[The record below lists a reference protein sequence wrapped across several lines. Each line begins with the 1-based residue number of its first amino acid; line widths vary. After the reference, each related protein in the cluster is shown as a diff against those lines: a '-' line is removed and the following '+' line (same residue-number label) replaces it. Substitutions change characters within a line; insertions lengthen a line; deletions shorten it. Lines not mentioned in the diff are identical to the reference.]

1 MLNKSRNGA
10 VYRLLRD
17 FLFINDHLFPTPF
30 SLSLTKIGNKIV
42 NDTFL
47 FLIVYCFYKAPD
59 ACF

>member
-1 MLNKSRNGA
+1 MIS
-10 VYRLLRD
+10 VYLLLD
-17 FLFINDHLFPTPF
+17 FINDHLFPTPF

-47 FLIVYCFYKAPD
+47 FFIVYCFYKAPD